1 MIVPNEYLAG
11 FQAIEQIAA
20 YCSDRTPLQDGTIDY
35 SIIAHANMFTKK
47 NQQLLFPIRQ

>member
-20 YCSDRTPLQDGTIDY
+20 YCSDRTPLQDATIDY
-35 SIIAHANMFTKK
+35 SIIAHANMFTKN